1 MNAHNLHRR
10 IAVDQWLARRE
21 QRNRLRR
28 AAEARHD
35 NEVRDALA
43 RLDAERLRG
52 QYITVA
58 LMVVGLLAAVAT
70 LLAGE
75 SATAAA
81 FRAERVVVEAWNA
94 RTGGIPGSAA

>member
-1 MNAHNLHRR
+1 MSDATVIEFAHVRAVAQAAAKRNRYLHVSPE
-10 IAVDQWLARRE
+10 ALAAARR
-21 QRNRLRR
+21 
-28 AAEARHD
+28 A
-35 NEVRDALA
+35 
-43 RLDAERLRG
+43 G
-52 QYITVA
+52 IW
-58 LMVVGLLAAVAT
+58 M

>member
-1 MNAHNLHRR
+1 VGDAVNTDTNVIEFAHVR
-10 IAVDQWLARRE
+10 AVAQAAAK
-21 QRNRLRR
+21 RNRYL
-28 AAEARHD
+28 
-35 NEVRDALA
+35 NVSPDALA
-43 RLDAERLRG
+43 
-52 QYITVA
+52 
-58 LMVVGLLAAVAT
+58 AARRAGIRM

>member
-1 MNAHNLHRR
+1 MTDANVIEFAHVR
-10 IAVDQWLARRE
+10 AVAQAAAK
-21 QRNRLRR
+21 RNRYL
-28 AAEARHD
+28 
-35 NEVRDALA
+35 NVPPDALA
-43 RLDAERLRG
+43 
-52 QYITVA
+52 
-58 LMVVGLLAAVAT
+58 AARRAGIRM